1 MIASKKKLKQS
12 AGLLNDAA
20 PENHILAYI
29 TPQERDMLID
39 AGGVKTST
47 PSGIFAYPPLGQPG
61 TSPGTTTSGGS
72 AYASGGGGDSAYS
85 GGGNNNTQSTL
96 PSAPPGGGA
105 TSLGS
110 GRDYSPP
117 ADYDEG
123 FDADDS
129 YFTPTNEK
137 TVGEKIIDFVKGG
150 GIIGSALRGIGGLL
164 GMDSTN
170 QYEGIT
176 GEDGYGEGDYIS
188 TLDDF
193 AESRGLGSDYSSLDL
208 EDQRFIEKQ
217 AYDAGYRSPAFEK
230 LYRGGDTSP
239 QNLSQLSNSER
250 NAINQIVPDLSYG
263 ISGTTPQASMVNQYF
278 ANMNMGGQSPLSPQ
292 LESDYNAAKQRINN
306 LLNITPVSQQFG
318 YSTDPYGGL
327 LASNLQTNPFNIE
340 YLRTR
345 GLI

>member
-1 MIASKKKLKQS
+1 MSRQS
-12 AGLLNDAA
+12 YSANQ
-20 PENHILAYI
+20 Y
-29 TPQERDMLID
+29 
-39 AGGVKTST
+39 
-47 PSGIFAYPPLGQPG
+47 
-61 TSPGTTTSGGS
+61 SGGRTS
-72 AYASGGGGDSAYS
+72 SKSSTSSSTSSVGGGGGGRDYS
-85 GGGNNNTQSTL
+85 PSSTM

-117 ADYDEG
+117 SVPFSNNDDNDSNFIAE
-123 FDADDS
+123 DS

-137 TVGEKIIDFVKGG
+137 TIGEKIVDFVKGG
-150 GIIGSALRGIGGLL
+150 GIIGAALRGIGGLL
-164 GMDSTN
+164 GMESSN

-193 AESRGLGSDYSSLDL
+193 AESRGLGNDYSSLDL

-230 LYRGGDTSP
+230 LYRGGDTSQ
-239 QNLSQLSNSER
+239 QNLSQLSSSER
-250 NAINQIVPDLSYG
+250 DAVNQVIPDLSYG
-263 ISGTTPQASMVNQYF
+263 IAGIAPQPSMVNKYF
-278 ANMNMGGQSPLSPQ
+278 ANMNMSGQSPLSSQ
-292 LESDYNAAKQRINN
+292 LETDYNAAKQRVNN

-318 YSTDPYGGL
+318 YSADPYGGL

>member
-1 MIASKKKLKQS
+1 MSRQS
-12 AGLLNDAA
+12 YSANQ
-20 PENHILAYI
+20 Y
-29 TPQERDMLID
+29 
-39 AGGVKTST
+39 
-47 PSGIFAYPPLGQPG
+47 
-61 TSPGTTTSGGS
+61 SGGRTS
-72 AYASGGGGDSAYS
+72 SKSSKSSSTSSVGGGGGGRDYS
-85 GGGNNNTQSTL
+85 PSSTM

-110 GRDYSPP
+110 DRDYSPP
-117 ADYDEG
+117 SVPFSNNDDNDSNFIAE
-123 FDADDS
+123 DS

-137 TVGEKIIDFVKGG
+137 TIGEKIVDFVKGG
-150 GIIGSALRGIGGLL
+150 GVIGAALRGIGGLL
-164 GMDSTN
+164 GMESSN

-193 AESRGLGSDYSSLDL
+193 AESRGLGNDYSSLDL

-230 LYRGGDTSP
+230 LYRGGDTSQ
-239 QNLSQLSNSER
+239 QNLSQLSSSER
-250 NAINQIVPDLSYG
+250 DAVNQVIPDLSYG
-263 ISGTTPQASMVNQYF
+263 IAGIAPQPSMVNQYF
-278 ANMNMGGQSPLSPQ
+278 ANMNMSGQSPLSSQ
-292 LESDYNAAKQRINN
+292 LETDYNAAKQRVNN

-318 YSTDPYGGL
+318 YSADPYGGL

>member
-1 MIASKKKLKQS
+1 MSRQS
-12 AGLLNDAA
+12 YSANQ
-20 PENHILAYI
+20 Y
-29 TPQERDMLID
+29 
-39 AGGVKTST
+39 
-47 PSGIFAYPPLGQPG
+47 
-61 TSPGTTTSGGS
+61 SGGRTS
-72 AYASGGGGDSAYS
+72 SKSSTSSSTSSVGGGGGGRDYS
-85 GGGNNNTQSTL
+85 PSSTM

-117 ADYDEG
+117 SVPFSNNDDNDSNFIAE
-123 FDADDS
+123 DS

-137 TVGEKIIDFVKGG
+137 TIGEKIVDFVKGG
-150 GIIGSALRGIGGLL
+150 GIIGAALRGIGGLL
-164 GMDSTN
+164 GMESSN

-193 AESRGLGSDYSSLDL
+193 AESRGLGNDYSSLDL

-230 LYRGGDTSP
+230 LYRGGDTSQ
-239 QNLSQLSNSER
+239 QNLSQLSSSER
-250 NAINQIVPDLSYG
+250 DAVNQVIPDLSYG
-263 ISGTTPQASMVNQYF
+263 IAGIAPQPSMVNQYF
-278 ANMNMGGQSPLSPQ
+278 ANMNMSGQSPLSSQ
-292 LESDYNAAKQRINN
+292 LETDYNAAKQKVNN

-318 YSTDPYGGL
+318 YSADPYGGL

-340 YLRTR
+340 YLRNR

>member
-1 MIASKKKLKQS
+1 MSRQS
-12 AGLLNDAA
+12 YSANQ
-20 PENHILAYI
+20 Y
-29 TPQERDMLID
+29 
-39 AGGVKTST
+39 
-47 PSGIFAYPPLGQPG
+47 
-61 TSPGTTTSGGS
+61 SGGRTS
-72 AYASGGGGDSAYS
+72 SKSSKSSSTSSVGGGGGGRDYS
-85 GGGNNNTQSTL
+85 PSSTM

-110 GRDYSPP
+110 DRDYSPP
-117 ADYDEG
+117 SVPFSNNDDNDSNFIAE
-123 FDADDS
+123 DS

-137 TVGEKIIDFVKGG
+137 TIGEKIVDFVKGG
-150 GIIGSALRGIGGLL
+150 GVIGAALRGIGGLL
-164 GMDSTN
+164 GMESSN

-193 AESRGLGSDYSSLDL
+193 AESRGLGNDYSSLDL

-230 LYRGGDTSP
+230 LYRGGDTSQ
-239 QNLSQLSNSER
+239 QNLSQLSSSER
-250 NAINQIVPDLSYG
+250 DAVNQVIPDLSYG
-263 ISGTTPQASMVNQYF
+263 IAGIAPQPSMVNQYF
-278 ANMNMGGQSPLSPQ
+278 ANMNMSGQSPLSSQ
-292 LESDYNAAKQRINN
+292 LETDYNTAKQRVNN

-318 YSTDPYGGL
+318 YSADPYGGL

>member
-1 MIASKKKLKQS
+1 MSRQS
-12 AGLLNDAA
+12 YSANQ
-20 PENHILAYI
+20 Y
-29 TPQERDMLID
+29 
-39 AGGVKTST
+39 
-47 PSGIFAYPPLGQPG
+47 
-61 TSPGTTTSGGS
+61 SGGRTS
-72 AYASGGGGDSAYS
+72 SKSSKSSSTSSVGGGGGGRDYS
-85 GGGNNNTQSTL
+85 PSSTM

-110 GRDYSPP
+110 DRDYSPP
-117 ADYDEG
+117 SVPFSNNDDNDSNFIAE
-123 FDADDS
+123 DS

-137 TVGEKIIDFVKGG
+137 TIGEKIVDFVKGG
-150 GIIGSALRGIGGLL
+150 GVIGAALRGIGGLL
-164 GMDSTN
+164 GMESSN

-193 AESRGLGSDYSSLDL
+193 AESRGLGNDYSSLDL

-230 LYRGGDTSP
+230 LYRGGDTSQ
-239 QNLSQLSNSER
+239 QNLSQLSSSER
-250 NAINQIVPDLSYG
+250 DAVNQVIPDLSYG
-263 ISGTTPQASMVNQYF
+263 IAGIAPQPSMVNQYF
-278 ANMNMGGQSPLSPQ
+278 ANMNMSGQSPLSSQ
-292 LESDYNAAKQRINN
+292 LETDYNTAKQRVNN

-318 YSTDPYGGL
+318 YSADPYGGL

-340 YLRTR
+340 YLKTR